1 MILLPEPVQPLV
13 SIVILAYN
21 HLETTKR
28 CIDSLLL
35 HTPMEGNEFILVNN
49 GSSDG
54 TQAYFD
60 SILGARAVHLLENV
74 GPVNGFNAGMNA
86 AQGKYIALISNDMI
100 LTADWL
106 PNLLTCIESD
116 SRIGFVSPGANYV
129 SNYQQINLP
138 FHTLEEMQL
147 QAKAYNHSDPRK
159 WEERIRLMPVIL
171 FSQTERLREIGGYDS
186 RFYFGEFGDDDI
198 SYRYRRAGYK
208 LIFAGDTFIYHHGSV
223 TTGIDQ
229 RQHNSLQV
237 SRQIFHDKYGID
249 SWTEGLPN
257 MQLVEELKARWSPK
271 ASVSLLAIN
280 CCIGA
285 TPLAFK
291 TFLEQ
296 QGASEVRLTS
306 LSNQEK
312 YMVDLRTVSERSFYY
327 ETVADL
333 KWLLAGEQFDYILF
347 EHGYSE
353 FERSGVS
360 LANYLLPSGHLVT
373 N

>member
-1 MILLPEPVQPLV
+1 MILLSGQPLV

-21 HLETTKR
+21 HVEITKR

-35 HTPMEGNEFILVNN
+35 HTPLEGNELILVNN

-60 SILGARAVHLLENV
+60 SIPDARAVHLSQNI
-74 GPVNGFNAGMNA
+74 GPVNGFNVGMDA

-106 PNLLTCIESD
+106 PNLVTCIESD
-116 SRIGFVSPGANYV
+116 PRIGFVSPGANYV
-129 SNYQQINLP
+129 SNFQQINLP
-138 FHTLEEMQL
+138 FQTLEEMQQ
-147 QAKAYNHSDPRK
+147 QARAYNISDPGK

-171 FSQTERLREIGGYDS
+171 FSLTQRLREIGGYDS
-186 RFYFGEFGDDDI
+186 RFYYGEFGDDDI

-208 LIFAGDTFIYHHGSV
+208 LIYAGDTFIFHHGSV
-223 TTGIDQ
+223 TTGINQ
-229 RQHNSLQV
+229 QQNNSLQV
-237 SRQIFHDKYGID
+237 SRQIFYEKYGID
-249 SWTEGLPN
+249 SWAEGLPN
-257 MQLVEELKARWSPK
+257 MQLVDALKSRWTPK
-271 ASVSLLAIN
+271 ESVSLLAIN

-291 TFLEQ
+291 TFFRQ
-296 QGASEVRLTS
+296 HGAREVQLTS

-312 YMVDLRTVSERSFYY
+312 YMVDLRTISDRTFYY
-327 ETVADL
+327 ETMTDMEQ
-333 KWLLAGEQFDYILF
+333 LLAGEQFDFILF

-353 FERSGVS
+353 FVRSGNA
-360 LANYLLPSGHLVT
+360 LTHFLLPSGHLIT
-373 N
+373 